1 MSATAMDFQTAPA
14 MVRMGHL
21 LFLFSQQNFFHP
33 TITYLTAGGFS
44 DTALFLLLLSRTILF
59 GHRPSIYI
67 FKLFVLFYQWSH
79 EFQARSNTLQ
89 FNTYS
94 KGIGK
99 ELHIVIAFTTLLKSV
114 LAGDEIALMWA
125 PVLNTQNDLQKGTL
139 WIRNIGA
146 ASLTL
151 NLALPFAT
159 CATLASH
166 A

>member
-21 LFLFSQQNFFHP
+21 LFLFSWQNFFHP

-44 DTALFLLLLSRTILF
+44 DTALFSLLLFRTILF

-89 FNTYS
+89 FNTY
-94 KGIGK
+94 
-99 ELHIVIAFTTLLKSV
+99 AFTTLLKSV